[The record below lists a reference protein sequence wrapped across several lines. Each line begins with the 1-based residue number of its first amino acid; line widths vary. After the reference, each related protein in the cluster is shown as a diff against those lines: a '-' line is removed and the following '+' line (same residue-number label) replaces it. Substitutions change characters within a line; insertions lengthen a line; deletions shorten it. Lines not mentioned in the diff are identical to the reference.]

1 MARSALARRRAAA
14 LTLACLAAAVLVLG
28 PGAGRATAA
37 PAQIDCVV
45 NPNAP
50 ECQER
55 PTTTLAPTTT
65 EPEPVDPSPTTTEP
79 ATTITTAPSA
89 AAPTESTS
97 APTTTRSVPTT
108 AAPVETTT
116 TEPVTTLTTG
126 SNLLVAGDGTQG
138 AESTS
143 TTLRTE
149 TRVQGGSGPSDGT
162 LIALIIGGLVV
173 VAALVGA
180 LTFRYW
186 RATAPVATGQ
196 EGEPRASET
205 RAGAAGAAPGSE
217 VTTARSSPAGARG
230 APAP

>member
-1 MARSALARRRAAA
+1 MARSALARRRATA
-14 LTLACLAAAVLVLG
+14 LTLACLAAAVLALG
-28 PGAGRATAA
+28 PGAGPATAT

-50 ECQER
+50 ECQQQ

-79 ATTITTAPSA
+79 ETTTTTEPAGVAPTVTTAP
-89 AAPTESTS
+89 PST
-97 APTTTRSVPTT
+97 ARPVPTT

-116 TEPVTTLTTG
+116 TEPATTLTTR
-126 SNLLVAGDGTQG
+126 SNLLVPGDGTHG
-138 AESTS
+138 AEST
-143 TTLRTE
+143 TTTVRTE

-186 RATAPVATGQ
+186 RATAP
-196 EGEPRASET
+196 
-205 RAGAAGAAPGSE
+205 GAAGPRADGATEDAGSARGAGI
-217 VTTARSSPAGARG
+217 TTTRSAPAGARG

>member
-1 MARSALARRRAAA
+1 MARSASARRQAAA
-14 LTLACLAAAVLVLG
+14 LALACLLAAAALALG
-28 PGAGRATAA
+28 PGVRSAGAA

-50 ECQER
+50 ECQDQ

-79 ATTITTAPSA
+79 ATTTTEPA
-89 AAPTESTS
+89 TV
-97 APTTTRSVPTT
+97 APTTSPPATARPVPTT

-116 TEPVTTLTTG
+116 TLPATTLTTQA
-126 SNLLVAGDGTQG
+126 NLLVPGDGTQG
-138 AESTS
+138 AESTT

-149 TRVQGGSGPSDGT
+149 TRVQSGSGPSDGT

-186 RATAPVATGQ
+186 RATVPAAAV
-196 EGEPRASET
+196 GERADGAAED
-205 RAGAAGAAPGSE
+205 AGATRSAE
-217 VTTARSSPAGARG
+217 VTTTRSSPAGARG

>member
-1 MARSALARRRAAA
+1 
-14 LTLACLAAAVLVLG
+14 
-28 PGAGRATAA
+28 
-37 PAQIDCVV
+37 
-45 NPNAP
+45 
-50 ECQER
+50 
-55 PTTTLAPTTT
+55 
-65 EPEPVDPSPTTTEP
+65 
-79 ATTITTAPSA
+79 
-89 AAPTESTS
+89 
-97 APTTTRSVPTT
+97 VPTT

-116 TEPVTTLTTG
+116 TEPVTTLTTR

-138 AESTS
+138 AESTT

-186 RATAPVATGQ
+186 RATAPAAAGGQ
-196 EGEPRASET
+196 EGEEGERAGEASV
-205 RAGAAGAAPGSE
+205 GAAGAGPGSE

>member
-1 MARSALARRRAAA
+1 MARSASARRRAAA
-14 LTLACLAAAVLVLG
+14 LALACLAAAALVLG
-28 PGAGRATAA
+28 PGAGPAAATR
-37 PAQIDCVV
+37 AQIDCVV

-50 ECQER
+50 ECQEQ

-79 ATTITTAPSA
+79 ATTTTTAPSA
-89 AAPTESTS
+89 VAPTATTS
-97 APTTTRSVPTT
+97 PPATRSVPTT

-116 TEPVTTLTTG
+116 TESATTLTTR
-126 SNLLVAGDGTQG
+126 SNLLIAGDGTQG
-138 AESTS
+138 AESTT

-173 VAALVGA
+173 VAGLVGA

-186 RATAPVATGQ
+186 RATAPTAAAGQ
-196 EGEPRASET
+196 DGEASVGEA
-205 RAGAAGAAPGSE
+205 RVGEAGAAPGSE
-217 VTTARSSPAGARG
+217 VTTPRSSPAGARG

>member
-1 MARSALARRRAAA
+1 MARSAPAGRRAAA
-14 LTLACLAAAVLVLG
+14 SALACLAAAALALG
-28 PGAGRATAA
+28 PGAGIATAA

-50 ECQER
+50 ECQEQ

-65 EPEPVDPSPTTTEP
+65 EPVDPSPTTTEP
-79 ATTITTAPSA
+79 EATTTTAPA
-89 AAPTESTS
+89 AVAPTATTS
-97 APTTTRSVPTT
+97 PPTTARPVPTT

-116 TEPVTTLTTG
+116 TEAATTLTTR
-126 SNLLVAGDGTQG
+126 SNLLLPGDGTEG
-138 AESTS
+138 AEST
-143 TTLRTE
+143 TTTVRTE

-186 RATAPVATGQ
+186 RATAP
-196 EGEPRASET
+196 EPPPGRETEASAGAG
-205 RAGAAGAAPGSE
+205 AGAARGSA
-217 VTTARSSPAGARG
+217 VTTPPSSPAGARG